1 MALNK
6 QKRKEILSLQS
17 THTIDELAV
26 KYKVSK
32 KEIEEIINSKIQAK
46 KPENSPYWFYIILI
60 LIPFI
65 FFFLLEVGLRLF
77 NYGDSYEQWV
87 NATPTKLM
95 LNNEVARRY
104 FYTTKSVPYSVQNT
118 FDAEKKTNSFR
129 VFVMGESSA
138 AGYPFSP
145 NGSFSRYVQKRLEVL
160 YPDKTIEVVNI
171 SLTAI
176 SSYTLRDLFPGV
188 IEQNPDLVL
197 IYTGHNEYYGALGV
211 GSLESLGQFRFFVNL
226 LLSLNEYRTTQLLRG
241 FLVSVTSLFTSSTD
255 TGETGTLMSRMA
267 KEQLI
272 QYNSDVFNAG
282 LNQFE
287 ANMRDI
293 LVMAEEVNVPV
304 ILGTLTSNLKDQP
317 PFNPEKINENKSAA
331 DIFNEATK
339 SLTEG
344 KPSEAKT
351 LFILA
356 KERDALRFRAS
367 EKINEIIKNFGN
379 EFNIPI
385 ADVDSAF
392 NVSSPLQ
399 IIGDNLMVD
408 HLHPTL
414 DGYWLMGKVFFETM
428 QRHNK
433 IPYGSLVQIPIE
445 TQEKS
450 AVENFYF
457 SKLDSTIAR
466 YRIIILKNDWPFS
479 RRKDNAT
486 MLRLF
491 NAKTTIDSIA
501 LFVID
506 SKYSWE
512 EAHRK
517 AADYYLTLNDFAAY
531 MYEMNVLIDQYHFIT
546 EYYNVVA
553 QELLVRKNYDEVY
566 NLLKRRLKIDSDA
579 FSTKWLG
586 IIELSRNNNSEAIKF
601 LKESLSYQ
609 SRDAQV
615 HYNLSGAYVNSS
627 DYNSALVSIEK
638 CLQIDNKFPGAVELY
653 NQLRAA
659 IKQ

>member
-1 MALNK
+1 LALNK
-6 QKRKEILSLQS
+6 QKRKEIKNLQS
-17 THTIDELAV
+17 TYTVDELAA

-32 KEIEEIINSKIQAK
+32 KEIEEIISSKTEVKKSAK
-46 KPENSPYWFYIILI
+46 SPYWFYVVLV

-65 FFFLLEVGLRLF
+65 FFFLLELGLRLF

-104 FYTTKSVPYSVQNT
+104 FYTTKSVPYSIQNT
-118 FDAEKKTNSFR
+118 FDIDKKADAFR
-129 VFVMGESSA
+129 VFIMGESSA

-145 NGSFSRYVQKRLEVL
+145 NGSFSRYVQKRLELL

-188 IEQNPDLVL
+188 IEQKPDLVL

-211 GSLESLGQFRFFVNL
+211 GSLESLGQFRFFVNM
-226 LLSLNEYRTTQLLRG
+226 LLSLNEYRTTQLLREI
-241 FLVSVTSLFTSSTD
+241 LVSVTSLFSSSAD
-255 TGETGTLMSRMA
+255 KGETGTLMSRMA

-272 QYNSDVFNAG
+272 KYDSNVFKAG

-293 LVMAEEVNVPV
+293 LTMAKEANVPV

-317 PFNPEKINENKSAA
+317 PFNPENIDETKTAT
-331 DIFNEATK
+331 DIFNQAK
-339 SLTEG
+339 KFLDEG
-344 KPSEAKT
+344 KTSDAKKM
-351 LFILA
+351 FILA

-367 EKINEIIKNFGN
+367 EKINEIIKKIGN
-379 EFNIPI
+379 EFNMPI
-385 ADVDSAF
+385 ADIDSSF
-392 NVSSPLQ
+392 NANSPAK
-399 IIGDNLMVD
+399 ITGDNLMVD

-428 QRHNK
+428 QKSNK
-433 IPYGSLVQIPIE
+433 IPSGSSLKIPNE
-445 TQEKS
+445 TQES
-450 AVENFYF
+450 RAIEIFYF
-457 SKLDSTIAR
+457 SKLDSTISK

-479 RRKDNAT
+479 SRKDNAT
-486 MLRLF
+486 MLKLF
-491 NAKTTIDSIA
+491 NAQTTIDSIA

-517 AADYYLTLNDFAAY
+517 AADYYLTLNDFDAY
-531 MYEMNVLIDQYHFIT
+531 IYEMNVLIDQYPFIT

-553 QELLVRKNYDEVY
+553 QELLVRKKY
-566 NLLKRRLKIDSDA
+566 NEAYTFLKKRLKVDSDA

-586 IIELSRNNNSEAIKF
+586 IIELSRNNNAEAIRL
-601 LKESLSYQ
+601 LKQ
-609 SRDAQV
+609 SISFNNKDAQV
-615 HYNLSGAYVNSS
+615 FFNLSGAFVNSN
-627 DYNSALVSIEK
+627 DFNSALTAIEK

-653 NQLRAA
+653 NQLSAA
-659 IKQ
+659 LKQ